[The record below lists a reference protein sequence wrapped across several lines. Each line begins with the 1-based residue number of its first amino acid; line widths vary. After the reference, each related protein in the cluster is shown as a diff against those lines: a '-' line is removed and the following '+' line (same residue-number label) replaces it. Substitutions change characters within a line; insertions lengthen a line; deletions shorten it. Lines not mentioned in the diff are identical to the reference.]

1 VGISAD
7 GEPPPDLR
15 QQYLTVAEAVRP
27 GGRTLRVPVR
37 FGSAPASLPAI
48 AKAHRVDV
56 QWNEG
61 DWTMLVWVD
70 DVMVSATSA
79 VDLGECL
86 GDSGERQTGEFTYR
100 GHRGCVVPNGAG
112 ERLGLHLG
120 EADVTYDF
128 GPSPELPLEDI
139 KRLLAG
145 VTVASPPYDPTTWFD
160 LKTALGG

>member
-1 VGISAD
+1 M
-7 GEPPPDLR
+7 
-15 QQYLTVAEAVRP
+15 
-27 GGRTLRVPVR
+27 
-37 FGSAPASLPAI
+37 
-48 AKAHRVDV
+48 H
-56 QWNEG
+56 
-61 DWTMLVWVD
+61 VWVD

-79 VDLGECL
+79 VAPGECL
-86 GDSGERQTGEFTYR
+86 EFTYR

-128 GPSPELPLEDI
+128 GPSPELPLEDM

-145 VTVASPPYDPTTWFD
+145 VTVARTPFDMATWFD